1 MEMHNI
7 QGAMAETNSSRTEQ
21 VPTPKTVEKNKQ
33 DRNSFF
39 DFNFNFN
46 VHYLSYLILQ
56 LFIKIDAIIPY
67 FGNNCK

>member
-1 MEMHNI
+1 MKMHNI

-21 VPTPKTVEKNKQ
+21 VPTPKPVEKTNKIKT
-33 DRNSFF
+33 FF
-39 DFNFNFN
+39 YFNFNFN

-56 LFIKIDAIIPY
+56 LFMKIDAIIPY